1 MNATICRALV
11 AAAIAVCAAPA
22 ATPAIAETTG
32 TTDVTIQVSNE
43 DGNIAWSA
51 PTVVPMKATAAGTLI
66 GPGADAL
73 SIKNLSAFPI
83 RVKTMDAQAADPF
96 HLVADVDKS
105 TGDNDFQMSV
115 NGVAATP
122 AVELADDGTWAMGY
136 AGNADGTD
144 MLPLT
149 VSAAKIARVTEDLSQ
164 AKKAATV
171 TWTVEPTEYVK
182 PEPKP
187 DANGV
192 AFAVYS
198 ADDKS
203 LDLYKRDRKPEIGDT
218 FNGKTVTESFDLDE
232 SDSYSTKS
240 WPWKNPFSDKAT
252 KATETVEVVD
262 SGIKPYSTEQW
273 FNSFD
278 KLENVY
284 VAKLDTSNLVNM
296 GQMFAACSSLTGLDL
311 SNWDTSSAVDADG
324 MFQYCSKLT
333 NLDSIANWDTSNLD
347 NLNSLFWNCKSLTS
361 LDLSNWNTSGVKKMV
376 ETFAGCNALTTLD
389 LSGWDVSNVTLM
401 YSMFGSNYQYNYDLM
416 NLEEI
421 KGISSWDT
429 SNVTDMSS
437 MFNGCH
443 KLTSLDLSGWNTSKV
458 TGMASMFEYCSSLT
472 SLDLSSW
479 NTSKVTGMV
488 DMFTNCASLAT
499 VGDLSGWNT
508 SKITSMESMFSG
520 CKSLTSLDLSGWDT
534 SNVDNMCNMFQNCSK
549 LTTVGDLSG
558 WDVSNVT
565 VMRYIFSG
573 CSSLHLDC
581 SAWTM
586 NDYVADG
593 PFNDDAPGV
602 IPPNWP
608 WLRPTK

>member
-1 MNATICRALV
+1 MRFLHPNHRQLPPPARSVAGR
-11 AAAIAVCAAPA
+11 AAACALLAVTVGLSALAGAAPA
-22 ATPAIAETTG
+22 VAADG
-32 TTDVTIQVSNE
+32 TTDVTVQVATD
-43 DGNIAWSA
+43 DGNLAWSA
-51 PTVVPMKATAAGTLI
+51 PTVVPMRATAAGTLI

-73 SIKNLSAFPI
+73 AIRNLSAFPI

-96 HLVADVDKS
+96 HLVADVDNS
-105 TGDNDFQMSV
+105 TGNNDFQMSV
-115 NGVAATP
+115 NGVVAAP
-122 AVELADDGTWAMGY
+122 SVELADDGTWAMGY

-203 LDLYKRDRKPEIGDT
+203 LDLYKRDRKPEVGGT
-218 FNGKTVTESFDLDE
+218 FNGKTVTELFDLDE

-278 KLENVY
+278 KLENAY

-324 MFQYCSKLT
+324 MFQYCSKLS
-333 NLDSIANWDTSNLD
+333 NLDSIANWDTSNLNTLSD
-347 NLNSLFWNCKSLTS
+347 LFWNCKSLTS

-376 ETFAGCNALTTLD
+376 ETFAGCNALT
-389 LSGWDVSNVTLM
+389 
-401 YSMFGSNYQYNYDLM
+401 
-416 NLEEI
+416 
-421 KGISSWDT
+421 
-429 SNVTDMSS
+429 
-437 MFNGCH
+437 
-443 KLTSLDLSGWNTSKV
+443 
-458 TGMASMFEYCSSLT
+458 A
-472 SLDLSSW
+472 
-479 NTSKVTGMV
+479 
-488 DMFTNCASLAT
+488 
-499 VGDLSGWNT
+499 
-508 SKITSMESMFSG
+508 
-520 CKSLTSLDLSGWDT
+520 LDLSGWDT
-534 SNVDNMCNMFQNCSK
+534 SNVDNMCYMFSNCAS
-549 LTTVGDLSG
+549 LATVGDLSG